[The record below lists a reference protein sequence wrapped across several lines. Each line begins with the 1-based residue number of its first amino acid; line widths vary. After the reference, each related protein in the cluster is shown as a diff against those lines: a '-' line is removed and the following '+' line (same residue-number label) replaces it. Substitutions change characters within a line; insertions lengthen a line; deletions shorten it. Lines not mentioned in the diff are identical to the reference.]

1 VRHQAF
7 LIFTLTRA
15 NADRL
20 SWLDESADQQEALAV
35 EVHSLCSFG
44 AASVNL
50 SQAISDSREFRVAS
64 WLLALLP
71 EWRGRGGPEIALDV
85 IDRRRVEASHW
96 LRQTNDAACAAT
108 APFADLVPT
117 LIVEPDGCLT
127 PFIYGFPRHWAVGH
141 LGRLADGADSARG
154 ASIPEDGRASPRARK
169 SGLLSA
175 FTLSSDRNWRPQTV
189 ALQSAE
195 QKRVEQKETEFH
207 RAQSRSSSSHISA

>member
-1 VRHQAF
+1 MKHQAF

-20 SWLDESADQQEALAV
+20 SWLYESADQQEALAV

-64 WLLALLP
+64 WLLALLR
-71 EWRGRGGPEIALDV
+71 ERRGRGGPEIALDV

-96 LRQTNDAACAAT
+96 LRQTNDAACAAA

-141 LGRLADGADSARG
+141 LDQGSLLDAAARWRERHGIRSPPLCESLWRVCGPGTQNLWTFSGSCLARPSKPAREGIRTISPARSTDSIRL
-154 ASIPEDGRASPRARK
+154 
-169 SGLLSA
+169 
-175 FTLSSDRNWRPQTV
+175 N
-189 ALQSAE
+189 
-195 QKRVEQKETEFH
+195 
-207 RAQSRSSSSHISA
+207 

>member
-1 VRHQAF
+1 MRHQAF

-71 EWRGRGGPEIALDV
+71 E
-85 IDRRRVEASHW
+85 
-96 LRQTNDAACAAT
+96 
-108 APFADLVPT
+108 
-117 LIVEPDGCLT
+117 
-127 PFIYGFPRHWAVGH
+127 
-141 LGRLADGADSARG
+141 
-154 ASIPEDGRASPRARK
+154 
-169 SGLLSA
+169 
-175 FTLSSDRNWRPQTV
+175 
-189 ALQSAE
+189 
-195 QKRVEQKETEFH
+195 
-207 RAQSRSSSSHISA
+207 